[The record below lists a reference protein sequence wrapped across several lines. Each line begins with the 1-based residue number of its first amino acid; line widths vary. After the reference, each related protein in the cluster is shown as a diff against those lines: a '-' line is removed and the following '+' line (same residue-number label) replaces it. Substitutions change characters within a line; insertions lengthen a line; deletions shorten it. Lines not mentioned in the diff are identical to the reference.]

1 MAKRKSFD
9 EKSKGM
15 HKSRKLIIDTV
26 FGREDNTQRV
36 FGYDKVE
43 DTTKREVG
51 ERWTD
56 SDGKEWEQ
64 KEGFKIAVSQ
74 MDDVREFLQKMNTCH
89 GEDCKT
95 DKYGVADKKLIRRT
109 GLCVNCLAKF
119 ETQLKL
125 DGIYPFYEDYKIT
138 LNKLSYVREMKVK
151 MEESLSGLKSHFET
165 ITEDGRLEK
174 WEWKVDI
181 DQVREDLK
189 KDIDGAYDAIEALI
203 ERRLALENKLRELNH
218 PELIKN

>member
-26 FGREDNTQRV
+26 FGRQDNTQRV
-36 FGYDKVE
+36 FGYEKE
-43 DTTKREVG
+43 GEQKREVG

-74 MDDVREFLQKMNTCH
+74 MDDVRDFLQKLNTCH

-95 DKYGVADKKLIRRT
+95 DKYSNADKKLIRKT
-109 GLCVNCLAKF
+109 GLCILCLAKF
-119 ETQLKL
+119 ERKL
-125 DGIYPFYEDYKIT
+125 QDDGTYPFYEDYKIS
-138 LNKLSYVREMKVK
+138 LNKLAYVRELKSK
-151 MEESLSGLKSHFET
+151 MEESLAGIKNHFET
-165 ITEDGRLEK
+165 VTEDGKLER
-174 WEWKVDI
+174 WEWQVDI
-181 DQVREDLK
+181 EKVKKDLK
-189 KDIDGAYDAIEALI
+189 EDIDGAYTAIELLL
-203 ERRLALENKLRELNH
+203 ERKLALENKLRELNH

>member
-9 EKSKGM
+9 EKSKGI

-36 FGYDKVE
+36 FGYEKVE

-64 KEGFKIAVSQ
+64 KEGFKSSVNK
-74 MDDVREFLQKMNTCH
+74 MDDVREYLKKLTTCH
-89 GEDCKT
+89 SENCKT
-95 DKYGVADKKLIRRT
+95 ETYAHADKKMISRT
-109 GLCVNCLAKF
+109 GYCVTCMR
-119 ETQLKL
+119 KL
-125 DGIYPFYEDYKIT
+125 EQVLREDATWPFYEDYKIT
-138 LNKLSYVREMKVK
+138 LNKLSFVREEKQR
-151 MEESLSGLKSHFET
+151 MEEVLGGIKDHFEM

-174 WEWKVDI
+174 WTWQVDI
-181 DQVREDLK
+181 EKVKQDLK
-189 KDIDGAYDAIEALI
+189 NDINGAYDAIEALL
-203 ERRLALENKLRELNH
+203 ERKVALEQKLKECNH
-218 PELIKN
+218 SELIK

>member
-9 EKSKGM
+9 EKNKGM

-36 FGYDKVE
+36 FGYEKE
-43 DTTKREVG
+43 TETKREVG

-95 DKYGVADKKLIRRT
+95 DKYSYADKKLIRRT
-109 GLCVNCLAKF
+109 GLCVICLAKQ
-119 ETQLKL
+119 ERKL
-125 DGIYPFYEDYKIT
+125 QEDGTYPFYEDYKIT

-151 MEESLSGLKSHFET
+151 MEESLSGIKSHFET

-181 DQVREDLK
+181 DQVKKDLK

-203 ERRLALENKLRELNH
+203 ERKLALENKLRELNH